1 MDNMYS
7 EKLKSKK
14 VLKNQNGEYFVGFEI
29 GKDEIV
35 KMIDSFCRK
44 EDVIGVPVKAVSDL
58 FEEFCEENNLVKISP
73 IIFGKIIRE
82 HFGLKRKRIR
92 NKDDILWVY
101 VDGGYLTDSAKINII

>member
-1 MDNMYS
+1 MYS

-14 VLKNQNGEYFVGFEI
+14 VLKNEKGQSFVGIEI
-29 GKDEIV
+29 GKDEII
-35 KMIDSFCRK
+35 KIIDSFCEK

-73 IIFGKIIRE
+73 IVFGKIIRE
-82 HFGLKRKRIR
+82 HFGLTRKRIR

-101 VDGGYLTDSAKINII
+101 VDRG